1 MAEGVEMSRIARCIA
16 HVVMPALMIG
26 TNTFAATYQA
36 SVGASIQFVQGDTIA
51 IGQEGTV
58 IADFFD
64 PIVLAGN
71 AGFDAFAGVASFD
84 ADDQLLSIALGGPSG
99 FANPYGRSAAGGSI
113 NTQPIVIRNLT
124 SEELSIA
131 LRVDYFYSL
140 SASAGDN
147 ETASS
152 SIGLELLGR
161 EVGSPTS
168 ESLFRFTRALSQS
181 GSAAAASFFDVFVT
195 LGPEADIE
203 VTLTAETAGEASAV
217 PEPATLLTAC
227 TAFGVL
233 IARASRR
240 RAGQR
245 HAPRCCPTSPA

>member
-1 MAEGVEMSRIARCIA
+1 MLAIARRIA
-16 HVVMPALMIG
+16 HVVMPALLIG
-26 TNTFAATYQA
+26 TSTFAATYQA

-51 IGQEGTV
+51 IGQDGTV

-64 PIVLAGN
+64 PILLAGN
-71 AGFDAFAGVASFD
+71 AGFDPFAGVATFD
-84 ADDQLLSIALGGPSG
+84 SDAQLLSTALGGPSG
-99 FANPYGRSAAGGSI
+99 FANPYGRSVAGGSI

-152 SIGLELLGR
+152 SVGLELLGR
-161 EVGSPTS
+161 DDGSQSS

-181 GSAAAASFFDVFVT
+181 GSAAVVSFFDVFVT
-195 LGPEADIE
+195 LAPRADIE
-203 VTLTAETAGEASAV
+203 LTLTAETAGEASAV

-233 IARASRR
+233 MARASRR
-240 RAGQR
+240 WGNSDM
-245 HAPRCCPTSPA
+245 PKVRCRTSHV